1 MTSENPTSG
10 ATDSTRDARN
20 GRYVV
25 GVDVGTGS
33 ARAGI
38 FDLAGRML
46 ATAKRDIT
54 LFHASGSIVEQS
66 SGEIW
71 NAVCAAVKDALSQA
85 VVSPDQVAG
94 IGFDATCS
102 LVVLGEG
109 GQPLPVGPSER
120 AERDIIVWMDHRA
133 VAQAERINAA
143 GHEVLKFVG
152 GKISPEMETPKL
164 LWLLENRPSVFEAAW
179 QFFDLTDFL
188 TWRATGDLSRSTC
201 TVTCKWTYLA
211 HERRW
216 DESYFRSV
224 GLGVLADEG
233 FARIGQNVV
242 DPGTPLGKGLTANAA
257 TELGLKT
264 GTPVATGVID
274 AHAGGIGTVG
284 ADGEA
289 ESNLAYVFGTSSC
302 TMTTTRSPVFVPG
315 VWGPYFSAMVP
326 DAWLNEGGQS
336 VAGAAIEHLLS
347 MHPATPDARQQAEQA
362 GQSLPV
368 MLASLAAQAADSLSG
383 AVLLAKGLHVVP
395 EFLGNRAPLA
405 DPHARAVIAGLGMEN
420 DLDSLVALYIAGI
433 CSIGYGLRQIIEAQ
447 TLAGAPIERVVISGG
462 AGRLDLVRQLLADA
476 TGKPVLATQ
485 AEEPVLLGAAMLG
498 GVAGGLFDDV
508 RTAMTRMSHIS
519 KTYEPDAGDIAALH
533 EARFRAFKQLQ
544 SVAREIR

>member
-10 ATDSTRDARN
+10 ATDSMRDV
-20 GRYVV
+20 RYVI

-38 FDLAGRML
+38 FDPAGRMV
-46 ATAKRDIT
+46 ASARRDIT

-71 NAVCAAVKDALSQA
+71 KAVCDSVKEALSQA
-85 VVSPDQVAG
+85 AVSPDQVAG

-102 LVVLGEG
+102 LVVLGAG
-109 GQPLPVGPSER
+109 GQPLPVGPSEQ

-133 VAQAERINAA
+133 VEQAERINAT

-216 DESYFRSV
+216 DESYFRAV
-224 GLGVLADEG
+224 GLGVLADEA
-233 FARIGQNVV
+233 FARIGQTVV
-242 DPGTPLGKGLTANAA
+242 DAGTPLGSGLTANAA
-257 TELGLKT
+257 AELGLRT

-284 ADGEA
+284 ADGEP
-289 ESNLAYVFGTSSC
+289 ESCLAYVFGTSSC

-336 VAGAAIEHLLS
+336 VAGAAIERLLS
-347 MHPATPDARQQAEQA
+347 MHPAAPDARRRAERE

-368 MLASLAAQAADSLSG
+368 MLAGLAEQAADSLSG
-383 AVLLAKGLHVVP
+383 AVALANGLHVVP

-405 DPHARAVIAGLGMEN
+405 DPHARAVIAGLGMED

-433 CSIGYGLRQIIEAQ
+433 CSICYGLRQIIEAQ
-447 TLAGAPIERVVISGG
+447 AIAGAPIERVVISGG

-485 AEEPVLLGAAMLG
+485 ADEPVLLGAAMLG

-508 RTAMTRMSHIS
+508 RSAMAGMSQIC
-519 KTYEPDAGDIAALH
+519 KIYESDTGDIAALH
-533 EARFRAFKQLQ
+533 EARFRAFGQLQ
-544 SVAREIR
+544 TVAREIR

>member
-1 MTSENPTSG
+1 MTSENPTAG
-10 ATDSTRDARN
+10 TTGSTR
-20 GRYVV
+20 YVI

-38 FDLAGRML
+38 FDVAGRML
-46 ATAKRDIT
+46 ASAKRDIT

-71 NAVCAAVKDALSQA
+71 NAVCDSVKDALSQA
-85 VVSPDQVAG
+85 AVSPDQVAG

-102 LVVLGEG
+102 LVVLGAG
-109 GQPLPVGPSER
+109 GQPLPVGPSEQ

-133 VAQAERINAA
+133 VEQAERINAT

-164 LWLLENRPSVFEAAW
+164 LWLVENRPEVFEAAW

-216 DESYFRSV
+216 DESYFRTI

-233 FARIGQNVV
+233 FARIGERVV
-242 DPGTPLGKGLTANAA
+242 DAGTPLGSGLTATAA
-257 TELGLKT
+257 SELGLRT

-284 ADGEA
+284 ADGEP
-289 ESNLAYVFGTSSC
+289 ESCLGYVFGTSSC

-336 VAGAAIEHLLS
+336 VAGAAIERLLS
-347 MHPATPDARQQAEQA
+347 MHPAAPDAQRKAEQA

-368 MLASLAAQAADSLSG
+368 MLAALAAQTAHSSSE
-383 AVLLAKGLHVVP
+383 AVLLANGLHVVP
-395 EFLGNRAPLA
+395 EFLGNRAPFA
-405 DPHARAVIAGLGMEN
+405 DPHARAVIAGLTMED
-420 DLDSLVALYIAGI
+420 DLDSLVALYIAGL
-433 CSIGYGLRQIIEAQ
+433 CSIGYGLRQIIETQAM
-447 TLAGAPIERVVISGG
+447 AGAPIARVVISGG

-476 TGKPVLATQ
+476 TGKPLLATQ
-485 AEEPVLLGAAMLG
+485 AEDPVLLGSAMLG
-498 GVAGGLFDDV
+498 GVAGGQFDDV
-508 RTAMTRMSHIS
+508 RSAMARMSHIS
-519 KTYEPDAGDIAALH
+519 KTYEPAAGDIAARH
-533 EARFRAFKQLQ
+533 EARFRAFTKLQ
-544 SVAREIR
+544 GVAREIR